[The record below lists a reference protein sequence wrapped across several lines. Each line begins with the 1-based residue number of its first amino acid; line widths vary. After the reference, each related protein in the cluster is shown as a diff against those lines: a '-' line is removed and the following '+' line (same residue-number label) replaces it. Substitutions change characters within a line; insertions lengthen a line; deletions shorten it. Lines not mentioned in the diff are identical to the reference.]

1 MIRVICAT
9 HRDIEDMIQTQTFRE
24 DLYYRIS
31 DITLEL
37 PPLREREDDVL
48 LLANTFL
55 TKYAGQQ
62 GKSVKGLSP
71 ATDQVLLDYECKG
84 NVRELEKIIRRAV
97 IMSDGNYIKVED
109 LSIQISKPTHKSE

>member
-1 MIRVICAT
+1 MQAT
-9 HRDIEDMIQTQTFRE
+9 R
-24 DLYYRIS
+24 
-31 DITLEL
+31 
-37 PPLREREDDVL
+37 
-48 LLANTFL
+48 
-55 TKYAGQQ
+55 QQ

-71 ATDQVLLDYECKG
+71 AADQVLLGYECKG